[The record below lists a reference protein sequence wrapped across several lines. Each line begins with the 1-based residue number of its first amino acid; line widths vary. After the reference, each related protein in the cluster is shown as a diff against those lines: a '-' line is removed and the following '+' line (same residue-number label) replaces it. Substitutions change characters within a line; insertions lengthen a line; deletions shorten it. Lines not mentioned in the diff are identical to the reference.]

1 MRWSIQQQY
10 AVAVSYLSQQQ
21 FISFSF
27 WIIDWRPEDWGER
40 PSKRQSERI
49 REKEKGSKREREK
62 EKVEREERINLKW
75 IEMAIFVWFLPV
87 SAARGNGTEDIKI
100 HKSTIFAAEY
110 LTQYA
115 SNWRRSPADLTKIWK
130 NKYLTQYS
138 RNWSRLNQTWR
149 KFERICQLPVSNERN
164 LFIIWHNNPVTGY
177 N

>member
-1 MRWSIQQQY
+1 
-10 AVAVSYLSQQQ
+10 
-21 FISFSF
+21 
-27 WIIDWRPEDWGER
+27 
-40 PSKRQSERI
+40 
-49 REKEKGSKREREK
+49 
-62 EKVEREERINLKW
+62 
-75 IEMAIFVWFLPV
+75 MAIFVWFLPV

-164 LFIIWHNNPVTGY
+164 LFIIWHNNPVTGRNWIGPDQNMKEY
-177 N
+177 ASCQSLMKETFSLFDTILHKLVSNESDLVKIWKNMPVASL